1 MKRKILLPLSAAL
14 LIALGFL
21 AFYSNNTSSIE
32 QEKHLSLVEED
43 GEKELSKELR
53 IKEAFKRRFKV
64 TKDLELGYPPSE
76 TLIDAIEHTR
86 RLQEQYYGTGGSRD
100 GAEDARWK
108 ERGPSNIGGRTR
120 AILIDESDPSRNKI
134 WAGGVSGGLWV
145 TNDITAFN
153 PEWQKVN
160 DYLDNLAI
168 GAIAQDPNNTDLM
181 YFGTGESYTG
191 DFRGVG
197 LFRSLD
203 NGVTWDVIP
212 STTNNSI
219 FWFTQ
224 AMLVHPETSDV
235 YAGTSAGLYRSSDN
249 GDTWEEVLS
258 EGSSNRI
265 NDIHYVGGKLF
276 ASDNRF
282 IYSSSTGDLD
292 DWTRLGT
299 GINNF
304 PTNLGRCEF
313 TVCESDPNIMYAVGS
328 RFDQNIGS
336 FASPIYASSD
346 GGVNW
351 QVRAVEVSPNGGDF
365 TNGQSWYD
373 LDIAVDPYNCNQ
385 VVVGGVPLFHS
396 SNGGFNFQ
404 FSNNNG
410 SGFHVDQHLVLYD
423 KEIPNRIIHGNDG
436 GIYYREGGPDGLVD
450 DKNNGYNVTQ
460 FYAGAIHPEAYSNY
474 ILGGTQDNNSL
485 RMNAPGI
492 ATAENVNGGDGMFCH
507 IDQDD
512 GQIQIVSS
520 QFGNYRISTNGGASF
535 SGGIS
540 VQGSFV
546 NISDYDND
554 SNILY
559 AQTRRGSGQDSI
571 YRHSATGGISERFSV
586 NVGVIEAI
594 HCDPNV
600 DNRIYVGSGGGRVYR
615 IDNAHE
621 GANVSAVQLAQAAG
635 TILSI
640 DVEMGNPDHLLIAG
654 GNYGLDN
661 NVWESFDG
669 GDTWIGVE
677 GTAVGN
683 LPNVPVNWAIFNPE
697 NASEAMIATE
707 IGVWATDNLDGENT
721 IWYPPVPG
729 RGTPLVRTDM
739 LQVRTSDL
747 TVLAATHGR
756 GMFTSNLWSEP
767 KAILA
772 VPKVGYEEG
781 RIFFNGSASINA
793 DSYDWDL
800 GDATSSD
807 EEDFFHSYENIGEY
821 DVSLTINEDA
831 SNPDF
836 YEEGRIK
843 ILPSLPL
850 PYISEDGNYGGS
862 FDSNEEQWGIDNVGG
877 KSTWERG
884 VSEQI
889 YKSGT
894 NTGANAM
901 VIAKDAQF
909 YEKGSESY
917 LYMPDFDFT
926 ENTIYEFS
934 FYARYQFGPGRDG
947 FNVEYSLDK
956 GENWQ
961 VLGRNAD
968 NWYNFLND
976 GNTTTPFPEGTPF
989 FTDEQALYKKF
1000 RLDVTELFSG
1010 EENVAF
1016 RFVFRSGGGQGN
1028 YAGAAIDD
1036 VRITKFDSDPKTKI
1050 TSQTVAFDL
1059 DAQPD
1064 ELVVR
1069 WNTLPEYYA
1078 EKFEIYISDDAQ
1090 NFELQS
1096 TVSATGVVSSS
1107 PNSYVERL
1115 PGNRNLYFV
1124 QILGISTN
1132 DELGIADT
1140 IVMPIMVANKDLLED
1155 ENAEVEIVAQPNPFS
1170 SETVLTFTNYV
1181 NGDVT
1186 FELFDVAG
1194 RLLATETKNF
1204 EAGLSTS
1211 YNAPN
1216 LATGLYLL
1224 RYTIDG
1230 QEPKLFRIYKA
1241 AN

>member
-14 LIALGFL
+14 LVALGFL
-21 AFYSNNTSSIE
+21 AFYSNNNLSTK
-32 QEKHLSLVEED
+32 QEKRLSLVEED
-43 GEKELSKELR
+43 GEEELSKELR
-53 IKEAFKRRFKV
+53 IKEAFEWNFKI

-86 RLQEQYYGTGGSRD
+86 RLQDQYYGAGGSRD

-120 AILIDESDPSRNKI
+120 AILIDESDPNHNKI

-153 PEWQKVN
+153 PQWEKVN
-160 DYLDNLAI
+160 DYLDNLTI
-168 GAIAQDPNNTDLM
+168 GALAQDPNNTDLM
-181 YFGTGESYTG
+181 YMGTGESYTG
-191 DFRGVG
+191 DIRGVG

-203 NGVTWDVIP
+203 NGVTWDIIP
-212 STTNNSI
+212 STANPV
-219 FWFTQ
+219 FYYTQ

-235 YAGTSAGLYRSSDN
+235 YAGTASGLYRSSDN
-249 GDTWEEVLS
+249 GDTWEDVLS
-258 EGSSNRI
+258 EGSSSRI

-282 IYSSSTGDLD
+282 IYSSPTGDAN

-299 GINNF
+299 GTNNF
-304 PTNLGRCEF
+304 PTNFGRCEF
-313 TVCESDPNIMYAVGS
+313 TVCESNPNIMYAVGS
-328 RFDQNIGS
+328 LSGQGS
-336 FASPIYASSD
+336 VVYSSEN
-346 GGVNW
+346 GGETW
-351 QVRAVEVSPNGGDF
+351 LPRGEAVPGGDF
-365 TNGQSWYD
+365 TNGQAWYD
-373 LDIAVDPYNCNQ
+373 LDIAVDPFDCNQ
-385 VVVGGVPLFHS
+385 VVLGGVPQFHS
-396 SNGGFNFQ
+396 NNGAFSFQPSNGNSGGVI
-404 FSNNNG
+404 NG
-410 SGFHVDQHLVLYD
+410 HVDQHLILFD
-423 KEIPNRIIHGNDG
+423 KETPNRIFHGNDG
-436 GIYYREGGPDGLVD
+436 GVYYREAGSVGPVQ

-512 GQIQIVSS
+512 GEIQIVSS
-520 QFGNYRISTNGGASF
+520 QFGNYVISDNGGLSF
-535 SGGIS
+535 SSGVS
-540 VQGSFV
+540 VNGSFV

-554 SNILY
+554 ANILY
-559 AQTRRGSGQDSI
+559 AQTFDGDLYRYKISGSNDNPIVS
-571 YRHSATGGISERFSV
+571 TGTGPIS
-586 NVGVIEAI
+586 AI
-594 HCDPNV
+594 HADPNV
-600 DNRIYVGSGGGRVYR
+600 DNRIYIGSFGGRVYR

-621 GANVSAVQLAQAAG
+621 GASVSSVELTQAAG

-654 GNYGLDN
+654 GNYGLAN
-661 NVWESFDG
+661 NIWESFDG
-669 GDTWIGVE
+669 GETWIGVE

-683 LPNVPVNWAIFNPE
+683 LPNVPVRWAIFNPE

-721 IWYPPVPG
+721 VWYPPVPG

-756 GMFTSNLWSEP
+756 GMFTSNIWSEP

-821 DVSLTINEDA
+821 DISLTINEDA

-836 YEEGRIK
+836 YEEGSIK

-862 FDSNEEQWGIDNVGG
+862 FDSNEEQWGVDNVGG

-884 VSEQI
+884 VSEQA

-901 VIAKDAQF
+901 VIAKDSEH
-909 YEKGSESY
+909 YEKDSESH
-917 LYMPDFDFT
+917 LYIPDFDFS

-934 FYARYQFGPGRDG
+934 FYTRYEFGPGRDG

-961 VLGRNAD
+961 ILGRGAD
-968 NWYNFLND
+968 NWYNFPND
-976 GNTTTPFPEGTPF
+976 ADNTNTPFPAGTPF
-989 FTDEQALYKKF
+989 FTGEILQYTKF
-1000 RLDVTELFSG
+1000 RLDVTELLNG

-1050 TSQTVAFDL
+1050 TSQSVAFDL

-1078 EKFEIYISDDAQ
+1078 EKFEIYTSNDAL

-1096 TVSATGVVSSS
+1096 TISATGVISSS
-1107 PNSYVERL
+1107 PESYVERL
-1115 PGNRNLYFV
+1115 PGNRSLYFV

-1132 DELGIADT
+1132 AELGIADT
-1140 IVMPIMVANKDLLED
+1140 IVMPVMVANKDLLED
-1155 ENAEVEIVAQPNPFS
+1155 EDAEVEIVAQPNPFS

>member
-14 LIALGFL
+14 LVALGFL
-21 AFYSNNTSSIE
+21 AFYSNNNLSTK
-32 QEKHLSLVEED
+32 QEKRLSLVEED
-43 GEKELSKELR
+43 GEEELSKELR
-53 IKEAFKRRFKV
+53 IKEAFEWNFKI

-86 RLQEQYYGTGGSRD
+86 RLQDQYYGAGGSRD

-120 AILIDESDPSRNKI
+120 AILIDESDPNHNKI

-153 PEWQKVN
+153 PQWEKVN
-160 DYLDNLAI
+160 DYLDNLTI
-168 GAIAQDPNNTDLM
+168 GALAQDPNNTDLM
-181 YFGTGESYTG
+181 YMGTGESYTG
-191 DFRGVG
+191 DIRGVG

-203 NGVTWDVIP
+203 NGVTWDIIP
-212 STTNNSI
+212 STANPV
-219 FWFTQ
+219 FYYTQ

-235 YAGTSAGLYRSSDN
+235 YAGTASGLYRSSDN
-249 GDTWEEVLS
+249 GDTWEDVLS
-258 EGSSNRI
+258 EGSSSRI

-282 IYSSSTGDLD
+282 IYSSPTGDAN

-304 PTNLGRCEF
+304 PTNFGRCEF
-313 TVCESDPNIMYAVGS
+313 TVCESNPNIMYAVGS
-328 RFDQNIGS
+328 LSGQGS
-336 FASPIYASSD
+336 VVYSSEN
-346 GGVNW
+346 GGETW
-351 QVRAVEVSPNGGDF
+351 LPRGEAVPGGDF
-365 TNGQSWYD
+365 TNGQAWYD
-373 LDIAVDPYNCNQ
+373 LDIAVDPFDCNQ
-385 VVVGGVPLFHS
+385 VVLGGVPQFHS
-396 SNGGFNFQ
+396 NNGAFSFQPSNGNSGGVI
-404 FSNNNG
+404 NG
-410 SGFHVDQHLVLYD
+410 HVDQHLILFD
-423 KEIPNRIIHGNDG
+423 KETPNRIFHGNDG
-436 GIYYREGGPDGLVD
+436 GVYYREAGSVGPVQ

-512 GQIQIVSS
+512 GEIQIVSS
-520 QFGNYRISTNGGASF
+520 QFGNYVISDNGGLSF
-535 SGGIS
+535 SSGVS
-540 VQGSFV
+540 VNGSFV

-554 SNILY
+554 ANILY
-559 AQTRRGSGQDSI
+559 AQTFDGDLYRYKISGSNDNPIVS
-571 YRHSATGGISERFSV
+571 TGTGPIS
-586 NVGVIEAI
+586 AI
-594 HCDPNV
+594 HADPNV
-600 DNRIYVGSGGGRVYR
+600 DNRIYIGSFGGRVYR

-621 GANVSAVQLAQAAG
+621 GASVSSVELTQAAG

-654 GNYGLDN
+654 GNYGLAN
-661 NVWESFDG
+661 NIWESFDG
-669 GDTWIGVE
+669 GETWIGVE

-683 LPNVPVNWAIFNPE
+683 LPNVPVRWAIFNPE

-721 IWYPPVPG
+721 VWYPPVPG

-756 GMFTSNLWSEP
+756 GMFTSNIWSEP

-821 DVSLTINEDA
+821 DISLTINEDA

-836 YEEGRIK
+836 YEEGSIK

-862 FDSNEEQWGIDNVGG
+862 FDSNEEQWGVDNVGG

-884 VSEQI
+884 VSEQA

-901 VIAKDAQF
+901 VIAKDSEH
-909 YEKGSESY
+909 YEKDSESH
-917 LYMPDFDFT
+917 LYIPDFDFS

-934 FYARYQFGPGRDG
+934 FYTRYEFGPGRDG

-961 VLGRNAD
+961 ILGRGAD
-968 NWYNFLND
+968 NWYNFPND
-976 GNTTTPFPEGTPF
+976 ADNTNTPFPAGTPF
-989 FTDEQALYKKF
+989 FTGEILQYTKF
-1000 RLDVTELFSG
+1000 RLDVTELLNG

-1050 TSQTVAFDL
+1050 TSQSVAFDL

-1078 EKFEIYISDDAQ
+1078 EKFEIYTSNDAL

-1096 TVSATGVVSSS
+1096 TISATGVISSS
-1107 PNSYVERL
+1107 PESYVERL
-1115 PGNRNLYFV
+1115 PGNRSLYFV

-1132 DELGIADT
+1132 AELGIADT
-1140 IVMPIMVANKDLLED
+1140 IVMPVMVANKDLLED
-1155 ENAEVEIVAQPNPFS
+1155 EDAEVEIVAQPNPFS

>member
-14 LIALGFL
+14 LVALGFL
-21 AFYSNNTSSIE
+21 AFYSNNNLSTK
-32 QEKHLSLVEED
+32 QEKRLSLVEED
-43 GEKELSKELR
+43 GEEELSKELR
-53 IKEAFKRRFKV
+53 IKEAFEWNFKI

-86 RLQEQYYGTGGSRD
+86 RLQDQYYGAGGSRD

-120 AILIDESDPSRNKI
+120 AILIDESDPNHNKI

-153 PEWQKVN
+153 PQWEKVN
-160 DYLDNLAI
+160 DYLDNLTI
-168 GAIAQDPNNTDLM
+168 GALAQDPNNTDLM
-181 YFGTGESYTG
+181 YMGTGESYTG
-191 DFRGVG
+191 DIRGVG

-203 NGVTWDVIP
+203 NGVTWDIIP
-212 STTNNSI
+212 STANPV
-219 FWFTQ
+219 FYYTQ

-235 YAGTSAGLYRSSDN
+235 YAGTASGLYRSSDN
-249 GDTWEEVLS
+249 GDTWEDVLS
-258 EGSSNRI
+258 EGSSSRI

-282 IYSSSTGDLD
+282 IYSSPTGDAN

-304 PTNLGRCEF
+304 PTNFGRCEF
-313 TVCESDPNIMYAVGS
+313 TVCESNPNIMYAVGS
-328 RFDQNIGS
+328 LSGQGS
-336 FASPIYASSD
+336 VVYSSEN
-346 GGVNW
+346 GGETW
-351 QVRAVEVSPNGGDF
+351 LPRGEAVPGGDF
-365 TNGQSWYD
+365 TNGQAWYD
-373 LDIAVDPYNCNQ
+373 LDIAVDPFDCNQ
-385 VVVGGVPLFHS
+385 VVLGGVPQFHS
-396 SNGGFNFQ
+396 NNGAFSFQPSNGNSGGVI
-404 FSNNNG
+404 NG
-410 SGFHVDQHLVLYD
+410 HVDQHLILFD
-423 KEIPNRIIHGNDG
+423 KETPNRIFHGNDG
-436 GIYYREGGPDGLVD
+436 GVYYREAGSVGPVQ

-512 GQIQIVSS
+512 GEIQIVSS
-520 QFGNYRISTNGGASF
+520 QFGNYVISDNGGLSF
-535 SGGIS
+535 SSGVS
-540 VQGSFV
+540 VNGSFV

-554 SNILY
+554 ANILY
-559 AQTRRGSGQDSI
+559 AQTFDGDLYRYKISGSNDNPIVS
-571 YRHSATGGISERFSV
+571 TGTGPIS
-586 NVGVIEAI
+586 AI
-594 HCDPNV
+594 HADPNV
-600 DNRIYVGSGGGRVYR
+600 DNRIYIGSFGGRVYR

-621 GANVSAVQLAQAAG
+621 GASVSSVELTQAAG

-654 GNYGLDN
+654 GNYGLAN
-661 NVWESFDG
+661 NIWESFDG
-669 GDTWIGVE
+669 GETWIGVE

-683 LPNVPVNWAIFNPE
+683 LPNVPVRWAIFNPE

-721 IWYPPVPG
+721 VWYPPVPG

-756 GMFTSNLWSEP
+756 GMFTSNIWSEP

-821 DVSLTINEDA
+821 DISLTINEDA

-836 YEEGRIK
+836 YEEGSIK

-862 FDSNEEQWGIDNVGG
+862 FDSNEEQWGVDNVGG

-884 VSEQI
+884 VSEQA

-901 VIAKDAQF
+901 VIAKDSEH
-909 YEKGSESY
+909 YEKDSESH
-917 LYMPDFDFT
+917 LYIPDFDFS

-934 FYARYQFGPGRDG
+934 FYTRYEFGPGRDG

-961 VLGRNAD
+961 ILGRGAD
-968 NWYNFLND
+968 NWYNFPND
-976 GNTTTPFPEGTPF
+976 ADNTNTPFPAGTPF
-989 FTDEQALYKKF
+989 FTGEILQYTKF
-1000 RLDVTELFSG
+1000 RLDVTELLSG

-1050 TSQTVAFDL
+1050 TSQSVAFDL

-1078 EKFEIYISDDAQ
+1078 EKFEIYTSNDAL

-1096 TVSATGVVSSS
+1096 TISATGVISSS
-1107 PNSYVERL
+1107 PESYVERL
-1115 PGNRNLYFV
+1115 PGNRSLYFV

-1132 DELGIADT
+1132 AELGIADT
-1140 IVMPIMVANKDLLED
+1140 IVMPVMVANKDLLED
-1155 ENAEVEIVAQPNPFS
+1155 EDAEVEIVAQPNPFS